1 VELTLGRL
9 RLEIDDRDG
18 SDRFGTG
25 PLGDGMAIVRGL
37 KAIDPVRSVA
47 ADRGSNM
54 GVNLAEIAGL
64 DALVLDALMR
74 ILVSMRLT

>member
-1 VELTLGRL
+1 MELTLGRF

-37 KAIDPVRSVA
+37 KATDPVLSVA
-47 ADRGSNM
+47 ADLGSKE
-54 GVNLAEIAGL
+54 GVKLAEIAGL
-64 DALVLDALMR
+64 GALVR
-74 ILVSMRLT
+74 ILVSMRLI